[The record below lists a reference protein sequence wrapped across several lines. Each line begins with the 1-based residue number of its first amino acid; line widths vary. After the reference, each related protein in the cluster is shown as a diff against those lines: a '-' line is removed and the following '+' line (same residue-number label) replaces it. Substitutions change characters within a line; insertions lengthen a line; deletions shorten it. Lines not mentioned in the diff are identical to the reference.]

1 MSYVQKKKVKDDN
14 RFLIKHARGKT
25 KAACK
30 ELMENNCQLTI
41 LYPAKMFQN
50 QG

>member
-1 MSYVQKKKVKDDN
+1 MYRRKKLRMTIDFSSN
-14 RFLIKHARGKT
+14 NARGKT
-25 KAACK
+25 KAAFK